1 MKNRL
6 FTLLICTMGVLFAH
20 TEDFTHLTFVSVDGD
35 KVSIPIENLQ
45 ISFSGSTL
53 SAGDNSFELVNLD
66 KMYFSYSDVTTLIN
80 ELKCTDL
87 NDVTD
92 IFDLNGRKVN
102 RNGMASGVYVIKTK
116 QGTYKLMVR

>member
-20 TEDFTHLTFVSVDGD
+20 TEDFTHLTFVSDDGD

-53 SAGDNSFELVNLD
+53 SAGDKSFELVNLD
-66 KMYFSYSDVTTLIN
+66 KMYFSYSDETTLIN
-80 ELKCTDL
+80 
-87 NDVTD
+87 
-92 IFDLNGRKVN
+92 GHHY
-102 RNGMASGVYVIKTK
+102 S
-116 QGTYKLMVR
+116 

>member
-53 SAGDNSFELVNLD
+53 SAGDKSFELVNLD
-66 KMYFSYSDVTTLIN
+66 KMYFPYSDETTLIN
-80 ELKCTDL
+80 
-87 NDVTD
+87 
-92 IFDLNGRKVN
+92 GHHY
-102 RNGMASGVYVIKTK
+102 S
-116 QGTYKLMVR
+116 

>member
-53 SAGDNSFELVNLD
+53 SAGDKSFDLVNLA
-66 KMYFSYSDVTTLIN
+66 KLYYSNSDEPTLIN
-80 ELKCTDL
+80 EHHY
-87 NDVTD
+87 
-92 IFDLNGRKVN
+92 
-102 RNGMASGVYVIKTK
+102 S
-116 QGTYKLMVR
+116 

>member
-66 KMYFSYSDVTTLIN
+66 KMYFSYSDETTLIN
-80 ELKCTDL
+80 EHHY
-87 NDVTD
+87 
-92 IFDLNGRKVN
+92 
-102 RNGMASGVYVIKTK
+102 S
-116 QGTYKLMVR
+116 

>member
-6 FTLLICTMGVLFAH
+6 FTLLICTMEVLFAH

-66 KMYFSYSDVTTLIN
+66 KMYFSYSYETTLIN
-80 ELKCTDL
+80 EL
-87 NDVTD
+87 NY
-92 IFDLNGRKVN
+92 
-102 RNGMASGVYVIKTK
+102 S
-116 QGTYKLMVR
+116 

>member
-6 FTLLICTMGVLFAH
+6 FTLLICTMGVLLAH

-53 SAGDNSFELVNLD
+53 SAGDKSFELVNLD
-66 KMYFSYSDVTTLIN
+66 KMYFSYSDETTLIN
-80 ELKCTDL
+80 EL
-87 NDVTD
+87 NY
-92 IFDLNGRKVN
+92 
-102 RNGMASGVYVIKTK
+102 S
-116 QGTYKLMVR
+116 

>member
-53 SAGDNSFELVNLD
+53 SAGDKSFELVNLD
-66 KMYFSYSDVTTLIN
+66 KMYFSYSDETTLS
-80 ELKCTDL
+80 
-87 NDVTD
+87 
-92 IFDLNGRKVN
+92 NGHHY
-102 RNGMASGVYVIKTK
+102 S
-116 QGTYKLMVR
+116 

>member
-6 FTLLICTMGVLFAH
+6 FTLLICTMVVLVAH

-53 SAGDNSFELVNLD
+53 SAGDISFELVNLD
-66 KMYFSYSDVTTLIN
+66 KMYFSYSDETTLIN
-80 ELKCTDL
+80 EL
-87 NDVTD
+87 NY
-92 IFDLNGRKVN
+92 
-102 RNGMASGVYVIKTK
+102 S
-116 QGTYKLMVR
+116 

>member
-6 FTLLICTMGVLFAH
+6 FTLLIFTMGVLFAH

-53 SAGDNSFELVNLD
+53 SAGDKSFELVNLD
-66 KMYFSYSDVTTLIN
+66 KMYFSYSDETTLIN
-80 ELKCTDL
+80 EHHY
-87 NDVTD
+87 
-92 IFDLNGRKVN
+92 
-102 RNGMASGVYVIKTK
+102 S
-116 QGTYKLMVR
+116 

>member
-66 KMYFSYSDVTTLIN
+66 KMYFSYSDETTLIN
-80 ELKCTDL
+80 GL
-87 NDVTD
+87 NY
-92 IFDLNGRKVN
+92 
-102 RNGMASGVYVIKTK
+102 S
-116 QGTYKLMVR
+116 

>member
-53 SAGDNSFELVNLD
+53 SAGDKSLELVNLD
-66 KMYFSYSDVTTLIN
+66 KMYFSYSDETTLIN
-80 ELKCTDL
+80 EHHY
-87 NDVTD
+87 
-92 IFDLNGRKVN
+92 
-102 RNGMASGVYVIKTK
+102 S
-116 QGTYKLMVR
+116 

>member
-6 FTLLICTMGVLFAH
+6 FTLLICTMWVLFAH

-53 SAGDNSFELVNLD
+53 SAGDKSFELVNLD
-66 KMYFSYSDVTTLIN
+66 KMYFSYSDETTLII
-80 ELKCTDL
+80 EHHY
-87 NDVTD
+87 
-92 IFDLNGRKVN
+92 
-102 RNGMASGVYVIKTK
+102 S
-116 QGTYKLMVR
+116 

>member
-6 FTLLICTMGVLFAH
+6 FTLLICTMGVLLAH
-20 TEDFTHLTFVSVDGD
+20 TEDFTHLTFVSVDGN

-66 KMYFSYSDVTTLIN
+66 KMYFSYSDETTLIN
-80 ELKCTDL
+80 EL
-87 NDVTD
+87 NY
-92 IFDLNGRKVN
+92 
-102 RNGMASGVYVIKTK
+102 S
-116 QGTYKLMVR
+116 

>member
-6 FTLLICTMGVLFAH
+6 FTLLIFTMGVLFAH

-66 KMYFSYSDVTTLIN
+66 KMYFSYSDETTLIN
-80 ELKCTDL
+80 EHHY
-87 NDVTD
+87 
-92 IFDLNGRKVN
+92 
-102 RNGMASGVYVIKTK
+102 S
-116 QGTYKLMVR
+116 

>member
-53 SAGDNSFELVNLD
+53 SAGDKSFELVNLD
-66 KMYFSYSDVTTLIN
+66 KMYFSYSDETTLIN
-80 ELKCTDL
+80 EHHY
-87 NDVTD
+87 
-92 IFDLNGRKVN
+92 
-102 RNGMASGVYVIKTK
+102 S
-116 QGTYKLMVR
+116 

>member
-6 FTLLICTMGVLFAH
+6 FTLLICTMGAIFAH
-20 TEDFTHLTFVSVDGD
+20 AEDFTHLTFVSVDGD

-66 KMYFSYSDVTTLIN
+66 KMYFSSSDETSLIN
-80 ELKCTDL
+80 EL
-87 NDVTD
+87 NY
-92 IFDLNGRKVN
+92 
-102 RNGMASGVYVIKTK
+102 S
-116 QGTYKLMVR
+116 

>member
-45 ISFSGSTL
+45 ISF
-53 SAGDNSFELVNLD
+53 
-66 KMYFSYSDVTTLIN
+66 
-80 ELKCTDL
+80 
-87 NDVTD
+87 
-92 IFDLNGRKVN
+92 
-102 RNGMASGVYVIKTK
+102 
-116 QGTYKLMVR
+116 